1 VNGRL
6 VIGVQWDDSG
16 VAVYFFPRDSV
27 PSDIDAGSPNPD
39 GWGAPMARWPAASC
53 SPFEFFN
60 SHSVIF
66 DTTLWY
72 VPSLFVLTTRQF
84 FNVLLVVTGQVLRGH
99 HQVFPGKNKAA
110 RSARVFRLVKRLFKR
125 AGRHLPKHVSGLV
138 AVCKK
143 RKYD

>member
-1 VNGRL
+1 MPVRIGGFSLCYGSSRVANFV
-6 VIGVQWDDSG
+6 VIEVQWDDSG

-72 VPSLFVLTTRQF
+72 VPSLFVLTARQF
-84 FNVLLVVTGQVLRGH
+84 
-99 HQVFPGKNKAA
+99 
-110 RSARVFRLVKRLFKR
+110 
-125 AGRHLPKHVSGLV
+125 
-138 AVCKK
+138 
-143 RKYD
+143 